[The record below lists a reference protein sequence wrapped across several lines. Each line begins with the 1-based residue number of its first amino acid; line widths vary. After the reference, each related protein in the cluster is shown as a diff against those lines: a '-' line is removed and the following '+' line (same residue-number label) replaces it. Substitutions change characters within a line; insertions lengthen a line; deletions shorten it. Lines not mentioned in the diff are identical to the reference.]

1 MRVYA
6 FLKICVALRILH
18 RYYISP
24 IVWHQISICVNMAEV
39 CSQIFKRKSGIGRY
53 STYDP
58 NFCLLVLGECI
69 KSCCCD
75 KLRASP
81 VARHGSG
88 GTKLAAV
95 AGYVEGKSDRKRE
108 RNG

>member
-1 MRVYA
+1 M
-6 FLKICVALRILH
+6 
-18 RYYISP
+18 
-24 IVWHQISICVNMAEV
+24 NMDEV
-39 CSQIFKRKSGIGRY
+39 CSQIFKRKSGIGRDA
-53 STYDP
+53 TYDP

-69 KSCCCD
+69 KLCCE
-75 KLRASP
+75 KLRATP

-95 AGYVEGKSDRKRE
+95 AGDVEGKSDRKRE